1 VSDDATVADNLADR
15 VNRLRQ
21 NRHDPETF
29 HVEMDGVAR
38 ELRQLATR
46 LRGGGSRKRIH
57 TWRPAAR

>member
-1 VSDDATVADNLADR
+1 VSDDAAVADKLADR

-38 ELRQLATR
+38 ELRQLAER
-46 LRGGGSRKRIH
+46 LRRAPGRRREH
-57 TWRPAAR
+57 VWRPGR